1 MGIQC
6 FFASTELASIL
17 SGPVFKTR
25 QCKASTVADWLA
37 DITTGVSIES
47 YVPEGYGIPLRW
59 SSRPSVGARTGQAP
73 NQRKTFYLG
82 IEQSRAE
89 QSSINYS

>member
-37 DITTGVSIES
+37 DITTGVCIES
-47 YVPEGYGIPLRW
+47 YVPEGYSIEMEL
-59 SSRPSVGARTGQAP
+59 PSVGRCKDRAGAEPTEDCLP
-73 NQRKTFYLG
+73 WD
-82 IEQSRAE
+82 RAE
-89 QSSINYS
+89 

>member
-17 SGPVFKTR
+17 SGPVSKTR
-25 QCKASTVADWLA
+25 QCKESTVADWLA
-37 DITTGVSIES
+37 DITTGVCIEMG
-47 YVPEGYGIPLRW
+47 VTCLKGTPLRW

-73 NQRKTFYLG
+73 NQRKTF
-82 IEQSRAE
+82 
-89 QSSINYS
+89 